1 MDIQKEMMQYTM
13 SVGKS
18 RAIVSAESDLI
29 VPDSKPDA
37 DRIVQTDTDINLN
50 GFEVQSGRILVYG
63 MAKFNILYCS
73 PEGEIKNVKT
83 EAAFTDVLEIPGT
96 EQGDLADVTCTLFKT
111 DCRILNGRKLSVKS
125 DINISA
131 EVVRKEEAEVVLS
144 IGEEAV
150 EERSRT
156 VEYIKKNPLSI
167 HEFNIKE
174 QAEIASDLPQVL
186 EILRCDGKISNKN
199 MKVINNK
206 VIVKADLDI
215 TVLYLDEIE
224 HKPCSA
230 TVSLPF
236 TEILE
241 VDGIT
246 DEWILL
252 QDMRVSGTDCVAS
265 EDATGEK
272 RILELETTVE
282 SYSVTAEKYSV
293 EVLSDCY
300 GISKHTETVK
310 QTFKLLK
317 QTGEIKLQ
325 SGIKAKM
332 QTDENYKIG
341 RIYDVSANAHAE
353 GIEKNENELFVKG
366 KTEIRLMYITESS
379 EAEVGC
385 IVSEVPFKEAVRN
398 VSPDCEEAE
407 ISATV
412 SGLSYTLTGEN
423 EVEVRGN
430 LEISGILTKK
440 QDENFITAV
449 SVSENEEKSK
459 TASVTVYFADATDSL
474 WDIAKK
480 YETSMDLICEAN
492 GIKATDSLE
501 NRKLIVPKYKIKKN
515 ATV

>member
-1 MDIQKEMMQYTM
+1 MDIQKEMMRYTV

-18 RAIVSAESDLI
+18 RAVVSAEADVI

-37 DRIVQTDTDINLN
+37 EVIIQTDTDIKLN
-50 GFEVQSGRILVYG
+50 GFEVQTGRVLVYG
-63 MAKFNILYCS
+63 TAKFNILYCS

-83 EAAFTDVLEIPGT
+83 EAAFTDVIEIPGT
-96 EQGDLADVTCTLFKT
+96 EPGDLADVTCSLIKT

-125 DINISA
+125 GVNISA
-131 EVVRKEEAEVVLS
+131 EVIREEETEVVLS

-150 EERSRT
+150 EERSRKL
-156 VEYIKKNPLSI
+156 EYIKKNPISV

-174 QAEIASDLPQVL
+174 QAEISGDLPQVS

-199 MKVINNK
+199 MKIINNK

-224 HKPCSA
+224 QKPYSA

-241 VDGIT
+241 IDGIT
-246 DEWILL
+246 DDWILL
-252 QDMRVSGTDCVAS
+252 QDMRITGTDCIAS
-265 EDATGEK
+265 EDATGER

-282 SYSVTAEKYSV
+282 SYSVTAEKISA

-310 QTFKLLK
+310 QALKLLK
-317 QTGEIKLQ
+317 QTGEIKHQ
-325 SGIKAKM
+325 SGLKIQM
-332 QTDENYKIG
+332 QAEENSKIG
-341 RIYDVSANAHAE
+341 RIYDVSAKAYAE
-353 GIEKNENELFVKG
+353 GIERSENELFVKG
-366 KTEIRLMYITESS
+366 KAEIKVMYI
-379 EAEVGC
+379 AENSKADIGC
-385 IVSEVPFKEAVRN
+385 ITNEVPFNESLRN
-398 VSPDCEEAE
+398 VSYDCDEAE
-407 ISATV
+407 ISAAV
-412 SGLSYTLTGEN
+412 SGLSYTLNSEN
-423 EVEVRGN
+423 SVEVRGN

-459 TASVTVYFADATDSL
+459 TASVTVYFAEANDSL

-480 YETSMDLICEAN
+480 YETSMELICEAN
-492 GIKATDSLE
+492 GIKPTDSLE